1 MEKGRYIMYMG
12 VAKIVEARKQVVA
25 FLQQHYHQ
33 FVPTHLE

>member
-1 MEKGRYIMYMG
+1 MEKGGYIVYMG

-25 FLQQHYHQ
+25 FLQQHHHQ